1 MTNRPKAI
9 GTACETAVVRYLQ
22 ANGFPHAERRALRGE
37 LDAGDVTGCPGIAI
51 EIKGGE
57 AAKSASDAQ
66 IEAWLVETET
76 ERINANAEI
85 GLLVTQR
92 KAFGPKNAGQ
102 WWATLRLDNVLSGD
116 DPIWS
121 APGWPAI
128 RDIPVRMHLSD
139 AVRLLRVAGY
149 GNSLEAS

>member
-1 MTNRPKAI
+1 MTNKPKAI

-22 ANGFPHAERRALRGE
+22 ANGFPHAERRALRGG
-37 LDAGDVTGCPGIAI
+37 LDAGDVTGCPGICI

-66 IEAWLVETET
+66 VEAWLIETET

-85 GLLVTQR
+85 GLLAMQR
-92 KAFGPKNAGQ
+92 KAVGPKNAGQ
-102 WWATLRLDNVLSGD
+102 WWTVIRLDHVLSGD
-116 DPIWS
+116 DSIRS
-121 APGWPAI
+121 SPGWPTI

-139 AVRLLRVAGY
+139 AVQLLRAAGY
-149 GNSLEAS
+149 GNPLGAS

>member
-1 MTNRPKAI
+1 MANRPKAI

-22 ANGFPHAERRALRGE
+22 ASGFPHAERRALRGE

-51 EIKGGE
+51 EVKGGE

-76 ERINANAEI
+76 ERINASAEI
-85 GLLVTQR
+85 GLLIMQR
-92 KAFGPKNAGQ
+92 KAVGPKNAGR
-102 WWATLRLDNVLSGD
+102 WWATLRLDHVLSGD
-116 DPIWS
+116 DSIRSSPS
-121 APGWPAI
+121 WPTV

-139 AVRLLRVAGY
+139 AVHLLRAAGY
-149 GNSLEAS
+149 GNPLEAS